1 MRNPIHKRLENLE
14 SWQHLTFMA
23 ALCERMAPNFKLFCQ
38 MNELSVEAKTYQ
50 NILNLVWEYLTI
62 KDVKINF
69 ENQLEKLESIIPDV
83 NDYDSFGVV
92 PALDACQALA
102 EILHAIIAGET
113 LEKAVEISL
122 ISLGTIRALL
132 ETETGRDWSESK
144 LKENEDIQTELDVQ
158 WQVYRLLK
166 ECEKRDIELILALKN
181 EIRTEGISNIGI
193 EFHHLSQFL

>member
-38 MNELSVEAKTYQ
+38 MNELSAEVKMYQ
-50 NILNLVWEYLTI
+50 NILNLVWEYLTV
-62 KDVKINF
+62 KDAKINF
-69 ENQLEKLESIIPDV
+69 ENQLEKLETIIPDV
-83 NDYDSFGVV
+83 NDYESFGVV

-113 LEKAVEISL
+113 LERAVEMSL
-122 ISLGTIRALL
+122 ISLGTVTSLL
-132 ETETGRDWSESK
+132 ETETGRDWSESE
-144 LKENEDIQTELDVQ
+144 LKESKDIQAELDVQ

-166 ECEKRDIELILALKN
+166 ECEKRDIELILDLKN
-181 EIRTEGISNIGI
+181 EIRAEGISNIGI
-193 EFHHLSQFL
+193 EFHQ

>member
-38 MNELSVEAKTYQ
+38 MNELSAEAKTYQ
-50 NILNLVWEYLTI
+50 NILNLVWEYLTV

-83 NDYDSFGVV
+83 NDYESFGVV

-113 LEKAVEISL
+113 LERAVEMSL
-122 ISLGTIRALL
+122 ISLGTVTSLL
-132 ETETGRDWSESK
+132 ETKTGRDWSESK

-193 EFHHLSQFL
+193 EFHQ

>member
-38 MNELSVEAKTYQ
+38 MNELSVETKTYQ

-69 ENQLEKLESIIPDV
+69 ENQLEKLETIIPDV

-122 ISLGTIRALL
+122 ISLGTIRVLL

-193 EFHHLSQFL
+193 EFHQ

>member
-38 MNELSVEAKTYQ
+38 MNELSVEARTYQ
-50 NILNLVWEYLTI
+50 NILNLVWEYLTV
-62 KDVKINF
+62 KDAKINF

-193 EFHHLSQFL
+193 EFHQ

>member
-14 SWQHLTFMA
+14 SWQHLTFMT

-38 MNELSVEAKTYQ
+38 MNELSVESKTYQ

-113 LEKAVEISL
+113 LEKAVGISL

-193 EFHHLSQFL
+193 EFHQ

>member
-83 NDYDSFGVV
+83 NDYESFGVV

-113 LEKAVEISL
+113 LERAVEMSL
-122 ISLGTIRALL
+122 ISLGTVTSLL
-132 ETETGRDWSESK
+132 ETKTGRDWSESK

-193 EFHHLSQFL
+193 EFHQ

>member
-1 MRNPIHKRLENLE
+1 MRNPIHKRLENLD

-38 MNELSVEAKTYQ
+38 MNELSVETKTYQ

-102 EILHAIIAGET
+102 EILHSIIAGET

-122 ISLGTIRALL
+122 ISLGTVRALL

-158 WQVYRLLK
+158 WKVYRLLK

-193 EFHHLSQFL
+193 EFHQ

>member
-1 MRNPIHKRLENLE
+1 MRNPIHKRLKNLE

-38 MNELSVEAKTYQ
+38 MNELSVETKTYQ

-69 ENQLEKLESIIPDV
+69 ENQLEKLETIIPDV

-193 EFHHLSQFL
+193 EFHQ

>member
-38 MNELSVEAKTYQ
+38 MNELSVETKTYQ

-158 WQVYRLLK
+158 WQVYRLLN

-193 EFHHLSQFL
+193 EFHQ

>member
-113 LEKAVEISL
+113 LERAVEISL

-132 ETETGRDWSESK
+132 ETETGRDWSESE

-193 EFHHLSQFL
+193 EFHQ

>member
-62 KDVKINF
+62 KEVKINF

-83 NDYDSFGVV
+83 NDYESFGVV

-113 LEKAVEISL
+113 LERAVEISV

-132 ETETGRDWSESK
+132 ETETGRDWSESE

-193 EFHHLSQFL
+193 EFHQ

>member
-14 SWQHLTFMA
+14 SWQHLTFMT

-38 MNELSVEAKTYQ
+38 MNELSVESKTYQ

-193 EFHHLSQFL
+193 EFHQ

>member
-38 MNELSVEAKTYQ
+38 MNELSVESKTYQ

-122 ISLGTIRALL
+122 ISLGTIRVLL

-193 EFHHLSQFL
+193 EFHQ